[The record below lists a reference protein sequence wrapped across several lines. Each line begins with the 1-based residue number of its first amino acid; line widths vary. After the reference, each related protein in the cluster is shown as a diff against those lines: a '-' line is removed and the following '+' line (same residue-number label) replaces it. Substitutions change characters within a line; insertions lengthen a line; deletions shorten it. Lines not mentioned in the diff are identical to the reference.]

1 MRAYPIWNKVTACIY
16 KSNKSYGVQD
26 DGNCEVFCGSS
37 SGNSHKLGAIK
48 TKRIIQEHFVIFRL
62 KVNGILISEKLF
74 TKGANDVAKDLVY
87 SKALTMAG
95 AGNYDYDFC
104 EDKDLLNYY
113 LTNSDDVDAKFKNY
127 KKP

>member
-48 TKRIIQEHFVIFRL
+48 TKRIIEDKFVIFRL

-87 SKALTMAG
+87 SKALNFEQ
-95 AGNYDYDFC
+95 AGNYNYEWS
-104 EDKDLLNYY
+104 EDKELLNYY
-113 LTNSDDVDAKFKNY
+113 LTNSDDKTVKFKPLKY
-127 KKP
+127 

>member
-48 TKRIIQEHFVIFRL
+48 TKRIIEDKFVIFRL

-87 SKALTMAG
+87 SKALNFEQV
-95 AGNYDYDFC
+95 GNYNYEWSD
-104 EDKDLLNYY
+104 DKELLNYY
-113 LTNSDDVDAKFKNY
+113 LTNSDDKTVKFKPLKY
-127 KKP
+127 